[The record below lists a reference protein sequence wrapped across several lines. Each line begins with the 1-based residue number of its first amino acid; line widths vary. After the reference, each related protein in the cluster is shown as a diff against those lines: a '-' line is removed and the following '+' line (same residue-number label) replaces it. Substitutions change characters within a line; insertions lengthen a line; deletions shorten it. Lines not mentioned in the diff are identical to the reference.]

1 MPTKWTNKETM
12 EKFLKGLEKS
22 QLYFNNHCK
31 NMYKIDTDEVDK
43 VTIALNISNKIIE
56 LIEKAE

>member
-1 MPTKWTNKETM
+1 
-12 EKFLKGLEKS
+12 
-22 QLYFNNHCK
+22 
-31 NMYKIDTDEVDK
+31 MYKIDTDEVDK